1 VNAADLFRF
10 LRRLAS
16 QNLGMKVVALA
27 LAVAAWWF
35 VAGESKVLVSFTI
48 PLEIRNVPK
57 GMTVTN
63 KPERQVEVRL
73 SGASSLLS
81 GIRPSEITAAVDL
94 SAGRSGRQYLTMED
108 RSVKVPPGIK
118 LQRIYPSSIEVILD
132 RTERR
137 MVAVTARIGGGA
149 AVRKRVAKVEIDP
162 PSVEIDPPSVEVEA
176 LSEEFARMPVLY
188 VEEVVP
194 DRTDGVYSTIVRV
207 ETREAHAKIV
217 GNPNVRVK
225 IEFRK

>member
-1 VNAADLFRF
+1 MNAADLFRV

-16 QNLGMKVVALA
+16 QNLGLKVVALA

-57 GMTVTN
+57 GVTMTN

-73 SGASSLLS
+73 SGPSSLLS
-81 GIRPSEITAAVDL
+81 GMRPSEISAGVDL
-94 SAGRSGRQYLTMED
+94 SSARAGRQFFTLDD
-108 RSVKVPPGIK
+108 RAVKVPPGIK
-118 LQRIYPSSIEVILD
+118 VQRIFPSSIEVVLD

-137 MVAVTARIGGGA
+137 TVPVSARIGGGA
-149 AVRKRVAKVEIDP
+149 AVRRRVAKVEIDP
-162 PSVEIDPPSVEVEA
+162 PSVEVEA
-176 LSEEFARMPVLY
+176 LPEEFARMPVVY
-188 VEEVVP
+188 TEEVAP
-194 DRTDGVYSTIVRV
+194 ERTEGAYSAIARV
-207 ETREAHAKIV
+207 ETREAHATIV

-225 IEFRK
+225 IQFRK